1 MFKRVLKQ
9 LPVVAILIA
18 ALAASALAQTPGG
31 SLVIGRP
38 SDAISLDPHRATT
51 APEVWVYN
59 NIYETL
65 VLLDEDMNIQP
76 ALAVSWELVEEDRMR
91 FYLKEGVSFHDGTP
105 FNAEAVE
112 FTINRAVNPEFPAR
126 GVAWLGPVIGA
137 EAVDEYTVDV
147 LTDGPF
153 GPLLNHLSM
162 VFVVGI
168 VSPTAVELHG
178 DDYGRHPV
186 GTGPF
191 KFDNWVTNQSITL
204 VRNDDYHGEP
214 ALLDQVEFRVIPE
227 EGARMLSFYRGDLDM
242 LLRAAPAELPMLRD
256 DPSVTV
262 HDADGLRV
270 FYLGFNTA
278 QAPTDDPVLRRAIA
292 HLVDVDSINAFI
304 VEDAMVPARSVIAPA
319 VFGFRDTGMPELY
332 AYDPEK
338 AEELLS
344 EAGYT
349 RDANGKL
356 VDADGAPLTLVYWA
370 SEGRDMKDREVSEA
384 ILAQLTQA
392 GVTVDFIQREWGAYL
407 DAHAS
412 DDNSY
417 NLFMM
422 GWVTMTGD
430 AEFGMYST
438 FHSTDVNTNYAHY
451 NNTEVDRLLDLAR
464 GSLDQ
469 EERAA
474 AYGDALELI
483 TADTVWKP
491 IYQTRETVVVHD
503 YVKGYVSH
511 PAEYYVRL
519 NTVWLDR

>member
-1 MFKRVLKQ
+1 MFKRVRKSL
-9 LPVVAILIA
+9 LVAVALVAIA
-18 ALAASALAQTPGG
+18 TTPSLAQNTGG

-65 VLLDEDMNIQP
+65 VLLDEDMNVQP
-76 ALAVSWELVEEDRMR
+76 ALAESWELVEEDRMR
-91 FYLKEGVSFHDGTP
+91 FYLKEGVSFHDDTP
-105 FNAEAVE
+105 FNAEAVR
-112 FTINRAVNPEFPAR
+112 FTIERAVNPDFPAR

-137 EAVDEYTVDV
+137 EVVDDMTVDV
-147 LTDGPF
+147 ITDGPF

-178 DDYGRHPV
+178 EDYGRHPV

-191 KFDNWVTNQSITL
+191 KFENWVTNQAITL

-214 ALLDQVEFRVIPE
+214 AFLDRVEFRVIPE
-227 EGARMLSFYRGDLDM
+227 EGARMLSFYTGDLDM
-242 LLRAAPAELPMLRD
+242 LLRAAPAELPMLRE

-270 FYLGFNTA
+270 FYLGFNTSL
-278 QAPTDDPVLRRAIA
+278 APTDDPTIRRALA
-292 HLVDVDSINAFI
+292 HMVDVASINAFI
-304 VEDAMVPARSVIAPA
+304 VEDAMVEARSVIAPA
-319 VFGFRDTGMPELY
+319 VFGFRETGMPELY
-332 AYDPEK
+332 EYDLDT
-338 AEELLS
+338 ASELLA

-349 RDANGKL
+349 QNAQGQY
-356 VDADGAPLTLVYWA
+356 VDASGSPLTVTYWA
-370 SEGRDMKDREVSEA
+370 SQGRDMKDREVSEA

-392 GVTVDFIQREWGAYL
+392 GINVNFIQREWGAYL

-430 AEFGMYST
+430 AEFGMYAN
-438 FHSTDVNTNYAHY
+438 FHSTDTSTNYANY
-451 NNTEVDRLLDLAR
+451 NNPEVDRLLDQAR
-464 GSLDQ
+464 SSLDQ
-469 EERAA
+469 DERAE
-474 AYGDALELI
+474 AYGQALEII
-483 TADTVWKP
+483 TEDTVWKP

-503 YVKGYVSH
+503 HVHGYISH

-519 NTVWLDR
+519 NTVWVD